1 MATGNDKG
9 NGDGTGEEGE
19 EISIK
24 QHIDEVNKD
33 PNYKV
38 LTKEEYK
45 ILVNAG
51 LKQEQKTST
60 PFKSPGWHPFSPMS
74 KLLNTMGDSKNLGNV
89 SMFQGN
95 QYPTPKLPTF
105 SGTDEPQKGEVRYEV
120 WNFEV
125 KCLLNSNQ
133 YPEHILLQAVR
144 NSLKGLARSMLVS
157 VGDKAS
163 IQDILRKL
171 DGFFGNVASGEKLM
185 QSFYNDCQKE
195 GESIVVYASRLE
207 DTLSKAIKFGHIG
220 NEARDGM
227 LRSKFWTGLSNQQ
240 LKQST
245 RHLFDTIKNFE
256 SLLREIRK
264 VQEEIT
270 SQRSTGTTKQ
280 ARQAF
285 QQAERAETT
294 PSSDLQ
300 KELQTI
306 VRTMER
312 LEQKID
318 SNTKSFQQLNKRVY
332 DLEINTQ
339 RQQSFYSNRGTFTRG
354 RFNYSNRGFGRG
366 RGQSQ
371 GQIQG
376 QNQGQSQGQSQ
387 GQININH
394 PKLDRIQKNTNLFY

>member
-1 MATGNDKG
+1 MATGNG
-9 NGDGTGEEGE
+9 NGAGKADAEDN
-19 EISIK
+19 SIE
-24 QHIDEVNKD
+24 HYINEVNKD

-38 LTKEEYK
+38 LTKEEYDV
-45 ILVNAG
+45 LVNAS

-60 PFKSPGWHPFSPMS
+60 PFKSPGWIPFSPMT
-74 KLLNTMGDSKNLGNV
+74 KLLNTMSDSKNPGNV
-89 SMFQGN
+89 SMLQGN
-95 QYPTPKLPTF
+95 RYPTPKLPTF

-125 KCLLNSNQ
+125 RCLLNSNQ
-133 YPEHILLQAVR
+133 YPEHILLQAIR

-163 IQDILRKL
+163 IQDILKKL
-171 DGFFGNVASGEKLM
+171 DGFFGNVASGETLM

-195 GESIVVYASRLE
+195 GESIIVFASRLE

-220 NEARDGM
+220 NEAKDGM
-227 LRSKFWTGLSNQQ
+227 LRSKFWTGLGSQQ

-245 RHLFDTIKNFE
+245 RHLFDSIKNFE

-270 SQRSTGTTKQ
+270 SQRSTGTTRS

-294 PSSDLQ
+294 TSSTDLQ
-300 KELQTI
+300 KEIQTM

-318 SNTKSFQQLNKRVY
+318 SNAKTFQQLNKRVY
-332 DLEINTQ
+332 ELENNTYG
-339 RQQSFYSNRGTFTRG
+339 QQSFYSNRGSSTRG

-366 RGQSQ
+366 RGQN
-371 GQIQG
+371 QG
-376 QNQGQSQGQSQ
+376 QNQGQSQGQRQGQSQNKPSQ
-387 GQININH
+387 GGQNS
-394 PKLDRIQKNTNLFY
+394 KN